1 MPKQRRNAERQ
12 VALFVL
18 GLVLLIPPV
27 LVLVNRP
34 DRIAGIPALY
44 LYLFVAWTALI
55 ALAAV
60 MTLHLGDGERR
71 GDIAPKSQDAAG
83 PGGGGPAS
91 HA

>member
-12 VALFVL
+12 VALFLL

-27 LVLVNRP
+27 LLLVNRP

-60 MTLHLGDGERR
+60 MTRHLGDGERR
-71 GDIAPKSQDAAG
+71 GDMLPTPQDAASH
-83 PGGGGPAS
+83 GGGDPAS